1 MFLFLLDH
9 CCSGPNLG
17 VKIMRFGIRSIN
29 KNTPELMPMSGQFHS
44 FGKRK
49 PPPKPMETKMSPL
62 NEGYPLLHCFHFGIA
77 KPDHDVCESEA
88 EG

>member
-1 MFLFLLDH
+1 MR
-9 CCSGPNLG
+9 PNLG
-17 VKIMRFGIRSIN
+17 VKIMRFGVLSIN

-77 KPDHDVCESEA
+77 KPDHDVCESEV

>member
-1 MFLFLLDH
+1 M
-9 CCSGPNLG
+9 GPNLG

-29 KNTPELMPMSGQFHS
+29 KNTPELMPMSGLFS
-44 FGKRK
+44 SMWEK
-49 PPPKPMETKMSPL
+49 ELKMSPL

-77 KPDHDVCESEA
+77 KPDHVCESQA